1 MTATPG
7 RLAAPPYVPAAG
19 RGESLGS
26 LALRRLLRDRRAV
39 AGLVILLALSL
50 ASALAPLLAPY
61 DRDAT
66 DVLHVEE
73 PPSAAHLLGTDELG
87 RDVLS
92 RLLWGGRVSLSVG
105 VVSVTLSVGI
115 GTVLGALAGYYG
127 GWVDAVVM
135 RLADMVLAFPFFP
148 LALTLSAVLGPS
160 IYNTMIVI
168 GALSWTGV
176 ARLVRGEFLSLR
188 GREFVQAAAAMGAPD
203 RRIIARHLLPGAAA
217 PLLVAAT
224 LGMASAI
231 LGEAGLSFLGL
242 GVPQPVPSW
251 GNMLSGALS
260 YRVLLLEPWLWVP
273 PGVLIFLAVLSIN
286 LVGDGLRDALD
297 PRLNR

>member
-1 MTATPG
+1 MSAAPE
-7 RLAAPPYVPAAG
+7 RLAAPPYVPVAG
-19 RGESLGS
+19 RGESLWS
-26 LALRRLLRDRRAV
+26 IALRRLLRNRRAV
-39 AGLVILLALSL
+39 AGLVILLTLSL
-50 ASALAPLLAPY
+50 ASALAPVLAPY

-66 DVLHVEE
+66 DVLHIEE

-105 VVSVTLSVGI
+105 LVSVTIAVGI

-127 GWVDAVVM
+127 GWVDTVIM
-135 RLADMVLAFPFFP
+135 RLTDMVLVFPFFP
-148 LALTLSAVLGPS
+148 LALTMSAVLGPS
-160 IYNTMIVI
+160 IYNTMIVL

-188 GREFVQAAAAMGAPD
+188 TREFAQAAAAMGASD
-203 RRIIARHLLPGAAA
+203 GRIIVRHLLPGAAA

-224 LGMASAI
+224 LGVASAI

-260 YRVLLLEPWLWVP
+260 YKVLLLEPWLWVP

-297 PRLNR
+297 PKLKR